1 MWAKHSLAAV
11 QDSINFYDG
20 SLLHII
26 NWNILQ
32 EKLLKLDFKGQE
44 PINWVV
50 EELQKLCST
59 DKVEFT
65 SLSDEE

>member
-11 QDSINFYDG
+11 QDSINFYFG

-26 NWNILQ
+26 NRNILQ
-32 EKLLKLDFKGQE
+32 EKLLKLDFEGQE
-44 PINWVV
+44 PNNRVA
-50 EELQKLCST
+50 EKLQKLCST